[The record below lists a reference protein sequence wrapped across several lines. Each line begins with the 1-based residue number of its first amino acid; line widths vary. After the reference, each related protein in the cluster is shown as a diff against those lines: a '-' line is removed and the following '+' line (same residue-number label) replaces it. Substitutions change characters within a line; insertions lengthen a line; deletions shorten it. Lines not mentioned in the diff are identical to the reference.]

1 MEAMATG
8 RQDSHRIALRPRE
21 YQRKQGGYEYR
32 WREAVGKDE
41 NGKTLYKQHAVVA
54 ETLQEL
60 RKMED
65 DLKRT
70 ELAGIKPKQDMTLN
84 ECVDCW
90 FKIKRGLRD
99 NTRQNYIYMYN
110 KFVRRSMLGS
120 IKIQELKKSD
130 LVSFYNRLTDK
141 GALSIS
147 TCEVLQNVI
156 GPSLQL
162 AVEDDIIRRNVSANA
177 LKELKREMR
186 QEKARLKAIGQYQR
200 ESLTLAEQKRLIEV
214 VKDTPWEGVIM
225 FALLTGLRV
234 GELCGLTWSCIDEHL
249 GVIHIK
255 QTLVYYEQGNGK
267 CTLSMH
273 STKTEAGTRDIP
285 LSDDLKAILKKQ
297 KEYTKR
303 FFDNDSERPSVDAVK
318 DFIFFNRYG
327 IPYRQDTLNRA
338 IKRIVTNANNE
349 SDGNN
354 IVLLPMFTMHKLR
367 KTYATNMVRAGISLA
382 TLAKLLGH
390 GTVDIT
396 AMIYVDAQQDIA
408 RDADEKSLDALRE
421 AGVLPKVL
429 VSDIGDI

>member
-1 MEAMATG
+1 MATG

-32 WREAVGKDE
+32 WREAIGKDE
-41 NGKTLYKQHAVVA
+41 NGKTLYKQHAIVA
-54 ETLQEL
+54 ETLPEL

-65 DLKRT
+65 ELKRT

-99 NTRQNYIYMYN
+99 NTRQNYAYMYN

-120 IKIQELKKSD
+120 MKIQELKKSD
-130 LVSFYNRLTDK
+130 LISFYNRLTDK

-162 AVEDDIIRRNVSANA
+162 AVEDDIIRRNVSSNA

-186 QEKARLKAIGQYQR
+186 QEKARKKAIGQYKR

-214 VKDTPWEGVIM
+214 VKGTPWETVFM

-234 GELCGLTWSCIDEHL
+234 GELCGLTWECIDEHQ

-255 QTLVYYEQGNGK
+255 QNLVYFENSKGK
-267 CTLSMH
+267 CGLALH

-285 LSDDLKAILKKQ
+285 LNDDLKTILKNQ
-297 KEYTKR
+297 KEATDR
-303 FFDNDSERPSVDAVK
+303 FFKGTARESVDGVS
-318 DFIFFNRYG
+318 DFVFFNRFG
-327 IPYRQDTLNRA
+327 IPFRQDTLNRA
-338 IKRIVTNANNE
+338 VKRIVTNANNE
-349 SDGNN
+349 ADGENV
-354 IVLLPMFTMHKLR
+354 VLLPMFTMHKLR
-367 KTYATNMVRAGISLA
+367 KTYATNMVRAGVSLA

-390 GTVDIT
+390 ATVDIT
-396 AMIYVDAQQDIA
+396 AIVYVDAQQDIA
-408 RDADEKSLDALRE
+408 RDVDEKSLSALRK
-421 AGVLPKVL
+421 AGVLPA
-429 VSDIGDI
+429 GDISET